1 MWLKNVDNFQITKVQ
16 PQRVPQHLL
25 DFFANFSLALLIK
38 VLLIKKSVY
47 KSLLRLDEVNVDIDE
62 RFQERLL
69 LEKAENRQM
78 LLTILRC
85 V

>member
-16 PQRVPQHLL
+16 PGV
-25 DFFANFSLALLIK
+25 AYKSVAY
-38 VLLIKKSVY
+38 KKSVY

-62 RFQERLL
+62 RFQEQLL
-69 LEKAENRQM
+69 LEKAENCQM

>member
-1 MWLKNVDNFQITKVQ
+1 MWLKNVDNFQIIKVQ
-16 PQRVPQHLL
+16 PQRVAQHLL
-25 DFFANFSLALLIK
+25 DFFVNFSLALLIK

-47 KSLLRLDEVNVDIDE
+47 KSLLRPDEVNVDIDE
-62 RFQERLL
+62 RFQEQLP